1 MGATVTAYWPGITE
15 EQFED
20 QPGFWNDDKAWGNF
34 MAERE
39 NEPQVLQFIKSTGAS
54 ALLTVKTDGW
64 EDEDVD
70 WVTPRDLYD
79 AATRLEQAIH
89 RNTPGVEQV
98 LAVYARN
105 ANHLDPVEVEI
116 LRDLEDIRAIATWA
130 EQQGTDRM
138 TLEVN
143 W

>member
-1 MGATVTAYWPGITE
+1 MGASVTAYWPGITE

-39 NEPQVLQFIKSTGAS
+39 GEPQVLHFIKTIGAS

-64 EDEDVD
+64 DDDDVT

-79 AATRLEQAIH
+79 AAARLEQAIH
-89 RNTPGVEQV
+89 RKTPGIEQV
-98 LAVYARN
+98 LTIYAGN
-105 ANHLDPVEVEI
+105 ANHLDPVEVEL
-116 LRDLEDIRAIATWA
+116 LRDLEDIKAIATWA
-130 EQQGTDRM
+130 QQQGTDKM
-138 TLEVN
+138 TLEMN